1 MDARVAEAINPAPET
16 AESRKVGR
24 PVTTGKGTQ
33 IGMRWHQPM
42 LEAIDAWAE
51 RQPDRSEAI
60 RRLVQRGLDADA
72 VKARRKARR
81 EDAE

>member
-1 MDARVAEAINPAPET
+1 MRSSIIGT
-16 AESRKVGR
+16 TKKSKKVGR

-42 LEAIDAWAE
+42 LVAIDAWAE
-51 RQPDRSEAI
+51 RQPDKPDRSEAI

>member
-1 MDARVAEAINPAPET
+1 MSSSIIGAT
-16 AESRKVGR
+16 KKSKKVGR
-24 PVTTGKGTQ
+24 PITTGKGTQ

-51 RQPDRSEAI
+51 RQPDKPGRPEAI